1 MDPMVIL
8 WIGLTAVAFVLVIS
22 LFEYRKRLKELEL
35 SVRFDELERMVH
47 IRTDAI
53 ERQIEES
60 DRAMWA
66 QFERVESRFDD
77 CARAEECCMQ
87 AAPPRRQR

>member
-1 MDPMVIL
+1 MDSTVIL
-8 WIGLTAVAFVLVIS
+8 WIGVAATAFVLVTF

-35 SVRFDELERMVH
+35 SMRFDELERMVH
-47 IRTDAI
+47 IRTDAL

-60 DRAMWA
+60 DRVMWT
-66 QFERVESRFDD
+66 QFDRVESRFKD
-77 CARAEECCMQ
+77 CDRAEECCMQ